1 MSRPVEPDSRKRSTR
16 PQHAGGRSPDGLEAA
31 LKQCRKAARRGH
43 KIAKGNLQET
53 AKAFEKVHES
63 LSGCLKSLENGSV
76 RTPGV
81 VDQLK
86 AQLSGVVKE
95 LDRLQRTSTAALQ
108 ERRQHLDSFSI
119 TLFGR
124 TMAGKST
131 LMEILT
137 RGDGHSIGTGAQRTT
152 RDVRAYYWNGL
163 EVTDVP
169 GVAAFEGEEDEELA
183 FKAAAQ
189 ADMVL
194 FLISDD
200 APQPVEAECL
210 ARIRRLGKPVLGIC
224 NIKVAVDDDEDLLLF
239 LRSPDRHFDRARLGP
254 LLNQFH
260 AFADQHVPGKRVPFV
275 VTHLRSRYI
284 AEQPQYAQHRVPLLA
299 ASRFEDVE
307 SRIVREVVGRGTF
320 LRVKSF
326 IDGSVAPMMDFTDL
340 LLEFSAQNSS
350 SGRVLIDKQRQLR
363 EWSEEFRAH
372 GQDRISTLVS
382 KAMDVLRN
390 EVPAFSE
397 DHYEDRDAGERWKQF
412 VESSSVNVKVE
423 NLQKAL
429 FAECKTALNEVAREL
444 KSELSLVASLSGDR
458 RIAGDRIFNLK
469 RAWQWGSWGLGA
481 VGLAVIIFVSG
492 PIGWALSAASA
503 VAYIVSWFF
512 DDREKKARRA
522 REKLK
527 GQLLANVDK
536 MERDLR
542 QNLSEWFHEELLRQQ
557 VYVLLDDLMAV
568 TSGLFE
574 LADAQ
579 RTLAW
584 TLNDRQKALG
594 RVLIQEALSQMDAE
608 DLNDAITDVAR
619 VPGLA
624 TMFLIE
630 PSTSFPGQI
639 RAGLERLLGE
649 QIWFVINTQSQFSIL
664 TQAIGR
670 GCDRNRVSF
679 EDKIRVAH
687 VPLDELDAV
696 TMARVRLAQQLT
708 GLHVM
713 R

>member
-275 VTHLRSRYI
+275 VTHLRSRYL
-284 AEQPQYAQHRVPLLA
+284 AQQPQYTEYRSRLLA
-299 ASRFEDVE
+299 ASRFDGIE

-326 IDGSVAPMMDFTDL
+326 IDGAVAPMMDFTDL

-350 SGRVLIDKQRQLR
+350 NGRVLIDKQRQLR
-363 EWSEEFRAH
+363 EWSQEFRTH
-372 GQDRISTLVS
+372 GQERINTLVS
-382 KAMDVLRN
+382 KAMDSLRD
-390 EVPAFSE
+390 EVPAFAE
-397 DHYEDRDAGERWKQF
+397 DHYEDRDAGEAWKQL
-412 VESSSVNVKVE
+412 VESTGVNRKVD
-423 NLQKAL
+423 NLQKKL
-429 FAECKTALNEVAREL
+429 FTECKKALSEVAREL
-444 KSELSLVASLSGDR
+444 KSELSLVASLAGDR
-458 RIAGDRIFNLK
+458 RIAGDRIFDLK
-469 RAWQWGSWGLGA
+469 RAWQWGSWGIGA
-481 VGLAVIIFVSG
+481 VGLAAIILGSG

-503 VAYIVSWFF
+503 VAYIISWFF

-522 REKLK
+522 RDKLEER
-527 GQLLANVDK
+527 LLSNVDK
-536 MERDLR
+536 MERDL
-542 QNLSEWFHEELLRQQ
+542 QKNLGNWFHRELLGNQ
-557 VYVLLDDLMAV
+557 VYVLLDDLGAV

-584 TLNDRQKALG
+584 ALNDRQKVLG
-594 RVLIQEALSQMDAE
+594 RTLIEEALVQLKAE
-608 DLNDAITDVAR
+608 NLKASIIDLAR

-624 TMFLIE
+624 TMFVIE
-630 PSTSFPGQI
+630 PNTNFPGQI
-639 RAGLERLLGE
+639 RNGLERLLGE
-649 QIWFVINTQSQFSIL
+649 QIWFVVDTRNQFSIL
-664 TQAIGR
+664 KQAIGR
-670 GCDRNRVSF
+670 GCAKSRISI
-679 EDKIRVAH
+679 EEKIRVAH
-687 VPLDELDAV
+687 VPLDDLGAV
-696 TMARVRLAQQLT
+696 AKARVRLAQQLT